1 MCSMNLFHV
10 APKFV
15 TALQQCLDGFG
26 SARSKVGN
34 VERQQEQ
41 KQKQTKEL
49 AAGGERDWVG
59 ILGAEGQRRAH

>member
-1 MCSMNLFHV
+1 MCSKNLFHV

-34 VERQQEQ
+34 VERQQKQ
-41 KQKQTKEL
+41 KQKQTI
-49 AAGGERDWVG
+49 GFWVG

>member
-1 MCSMNLFHV
+1 MCSKNLFHV

-34 VERQQEQ
+34 VERQQKQ

-49 AAGGERDWVG
+49 AAGGGW
-59 ILGAEGQRRAH
+59 